1 MHQQDELEPVVVD
14 DGVSFE
20 LPGVRIGTAEY
31 REGPTGCSVFH
42 FPDGADCDV
51 DVRGGSPGLFGGYPH
66 IDALFL
72 TGGSLYGMEVGSGV
86 AAEIFGQRKSA
97 GLFDIACVSGAV
109 IFDYLRRDTLV
120 HPDKRLGAAA
130 FRAAVP
136 GRFPVGAR
144 GAGCRASVGQLW
156 AEALRAGARWPG
168 VRRGNGRGSL
178 HRRFH
183 RRQSARGDLRRARAA
198 AARISRR
205 RDRRTALSGLRHRQ
219 PSGRGRETDSELAG
233 RNTTI
238 TALLSIGIPPAELR
252 QFGRQIHT
260 SMAQVIRPFHTP
272 YDGDILF
279 FDRGRRRASPV
290 FRGSCGGSRL
300 AARTAGDLSR
310 RPAGLPEGRRGL
322 RPWRRLGALP
332 RSFNLLA
339 AFDWDIA
346 NVMQGDVGLIT
357 VLI

>member
-1 MHQQDELEPVVVD
+1 MHQQDELEPVIVE
-14 DGVSFE
+14 DGVSFK

-51 DVRGGSPGLFGGYPH
+51 DVRGGSPGLFGGYPR

-86 AAEIFGQRKSA
+86 AAEIFGQRKTA

-130 FRAAVP
+130 FRAAEP
-136 GRFPVGAR
+136 GRFPTGER

-156 AEALRAGARWPG
+156 GSKRFAPEPGGQGCAVAKLGEASIGVFTVVNPLGAIFDERGQPLRGF
-168 VRRGNGRGSL
+168 L
-178 HRRFH
+178 
-183 RRQSARGDLRRARAA
+183 D
-198 AARISRR
+198 
-205 RDRRTALSGLRHRQ
+205 
-219 PSGRGRETDSELAG
+219 RETGERRSLDDIIANHPEEVGLMQNSAG

-238 TALLSIGIPPAELR
+238 TAVIVDRKIPGVELR
-252 QFGRQIHT
+252 QFGRQVHT

-279 FDRGRRRASPV
+279 SISVGNEPLAFPAPVAAEFASQLARRAIYSAV
-290 FRGSCGGSRL
+290 
-300 AARTAGDLSR
+300 LS
-310 RPAGLPEGRRGL
+310 
-322 RPWRRLGALP
+322 
-332 RSFNLLA
+332 
-339 AFDWDIA
+339 
-346 NVMQGDVGLIT
+346 
-357 VLI
+357 